1 MTAAAISPVTGCC
14 YGVERV
20 CRTWDLPR
28 STFYARQKVARASS
42 PRQLARRGPAPKHS
56 DAELLAFI
64 RADLQRTPFIGEG
77 HRKVW
82 ARLRVIDGVRVSRKR
97 VLRVMR
103 ENHLLSPHRGRQGNE
118 HQHDG
123 TIITQAPNVMWGTDG
138 ARIETVD
145 DGWVWVFTAV
155 EHWNAEVVGWHVCK
169 EGNRY
174 AALEPL
180 SQGIQKHFGSLGA
193 GIARGLL
200 VRADHGP
207 QYISDHF
214 INQVRFWGAAMSWAF
229 ISEPQTNG
237 VAERFN
243 RTLKEQ
249 AIHGRVFRSVE
260 EVRAAVADF
269 VALYNTEWLVEK
281 LNFVSPVRARE
292 EHALRNAA

>member
-1 MTAAAISPVTGCC
+1 MTAAAISPVTGRS

-20 CRTWDLPR
+20 CRTWELPR
-28 STFYARQKVARASS
+28 STFYARQAVAQAPTSRL
-42 PRQLARRGPAPKHS
+42 LAKRGPTPKHS
-56 DAELLAFI
+56 DEALLAFI
-64 RADLQRTPFIGEG
+64 RADLLRTPFIGEG

-82 ARLRVIDGVRVSRKR
+82 ARLRVIDKVRVSRKR

-103 ENHLLSPHRGRQGNE
+103 ENHLLSPHRSRRGDGRL
-118 HQHDG
+118 HDG
-123 TIITQAPNVMWGTDG
+123 KIITDAPNVMWGTDG

-155 EHWNAEVVGWHVCK
+155 EHWNTEVVGWHVCK
-169 EGNRY
+169 EGSRY

-180 SQGIQKHFGSLGA
+180 SQGIQKHFGSLVA
-193 GIARGLL
+193 GVARGLL

-214 INQVRFWGAAMSWAF
+214 INQLKFWGAAPSWAF
-229 ISEPQTNG
+229 ISEPETNG

-249 AIHGRVFRSVE
+249 AIYGRVFRNVE
-260 EVRAAVADF
+260 EVRAAVGAF
-269 VALYNTEWLVEK
+269 VALYNAEWLVEK
-281 LNFVSPVRARE
+281 LNFVSPARARE
-292 EHALRNAA
+292 EHALRDAA

>member
-1 MTAAAISPVTGCC
+1 MTAAAISTATGHS

-20 CRTWDLPR
+20 CRILELPR
-28 STFYARQKVARASS
+28 STFYAQQAVTQTST
-42 PRQLARRGPAPKHS
+42 PRLLAKRGPKPKYS
-56 DAELLAFI
+56 DSELLDFI
-64 RADLQRTPFIGEG
+64 RADLERTPFIGEG

-82 ARLRVIDGVRVSRKR
+82 ARLRVVDEVRVSRKR

-103 ENHLLSPHRGRQGNE
+103 ENHLLSPHRGRRSNE
-118 HQHDG
+118 RLHDG
-123 TIITQAPNVMWGTDG
+123 KIITDAPNVMWGTDG

-174 AALEPL
+174 AALEPI
-180 SQGIQKHFGSLGA
+180 SQGIQKYFGSLVA

-214 INQVRFWGAAMSWAF
+214 INQIKFWGAAPSWAF
-229 ISEPQTNG
+229 ISEPETNG

-249 AIHGRVFRSVE
+249 AIYGRVFNNVE
-260 EVRAAVADF
+260 EVRKAVGTF
-269 VALYNTEWLVEK
+269 VALYNAEWLIEK
-281 LNFVSPVRARE
+281 LNFVSPLRARE
-292 EHALRNAA
+292 LCDLRNAA